1 MDQVELADG
10 RRLDVRVVG
19 PDDGP
24 VLVFHHGTPGSAA
37 RDRLIEEPAVER
49 GLRVVTWSRPGY
61 GDSTRQPGRRVV
73 DVVADTDAVLR
84 ALGVQSCMVGGGS
97 GGGPHALA
105 CAARLEA
112 AQAVLVVASVA
123 PFDADGLDFLAGMG
137 EDNVV
142 EFGHAVAGE
151 ESLRPFLS
159 AEREEPMGTVA
170 ELVEMLESLLPD
182 VDRRVLT
189 DTFAED
195 VIASM
200 SEALRPGVD
209 GWLDDDLAF
218 VHPWGFDLDEI
229 STPTMIW
236 HGTEDLFTPIAHGQ
250 WLAAH
255 VPGASA
261 HLLQG
266 QGHLSVWA
274 HHTLA
279 MLDEL
284 LDEASTQ

>member
-37 RDRLIEEPAVER
+37 RDRLIEQPAVER

-73 DVVADTDAVLR
+73 DVVADTDAVLQQ
-84 ALGVQSCMVGGGS
+84 LGVESCLVGGGS

-112 AQAVLVVASVA
+112 AQAALVVAGVA
-123 PFDADGLDFLAGMG
+123 PFGADGLDFLAGMG

-151 ESLRPFLS
+151 ESLRPFLD
-159 AEREEPMGTVA
+159 AERDEPMGTVA
-170 ELVEMLESLLPD
+170 ELVEMLASLLPE
-182 VDRRVLT
+182 VDREVLT
-189 DTFAED
+189 DAFAED
-195 VIASM
+195 VIANM
-200 SEALRPGVD
+200 QEALRTGVD

-218 VHPWGFDLDEI
+218 VQPWGFRLDEI
-229 STPTMIW
+229 TMPTMIW
-236 HGTEDLFTPIAHGQ
+236 HGTDDLFNPIAHGQ
-250 WLAAH
+250 WLAAN

-261 HLLQG
+261 HLLEG

-274 HHTLA
+274 HHTWA
-279 MLDEL
+279 MLDGL
-284 LDEASTQ
+284 LNHARTE

>member
-1 MDQVELADG
+1 VDQVELADG

-37 RDRLIEEPAVER
+37 RDRLIEQPAVER

-73 DVVADTDAVLR
+73 DVVADTDAVLQQ
-84 ALGVQSCMVGGGS
+84 LGVESCLVGGGS

-112 AQAVLVVASVA
+112 AQAALVVAGVA

-151 ESLRPFLS
+151 ESLRPFLD
-159 AEREEPMGTVA
+159 AERDEPMGTVA
-170 ELVEMLESLLPD
+170 ELVEMLASLLPE
-182 VDRRVLT
+182 VDREVLT
-189 DTFAED
+189 DAFAED
-195 VIASM
+195 VIANM
-200 SEALRPGVD
+200 QEALRTGVD

-218 VHPWGFDLDEI
+218 VQPWGFRLDEI
-229 STPTMIW
+229 TMPTMIW
-236 HGTEDLFTPIAHGQ
+236 HGTDDLFNPIAHGQ
-250 WLAAH
+250 WLAAN

-261 HLLQG
+261 HLLEG

-274 HHTLA
+274 HHTWA
-279 MLDEL
+279 MLDGL
-284 LDEASTQ
+284 LNHARTE